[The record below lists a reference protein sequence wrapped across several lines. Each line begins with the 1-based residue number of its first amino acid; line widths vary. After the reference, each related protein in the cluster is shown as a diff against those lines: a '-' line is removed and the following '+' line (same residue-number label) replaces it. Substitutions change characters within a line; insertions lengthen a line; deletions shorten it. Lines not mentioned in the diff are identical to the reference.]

1 MEQKIRLC
9 LVDDHE
15 LVRRGIA
22 SLVSTQRDMEVVGQA
37 ASGEEALEVC
47 AEIRPDVVLMDLQM
61 PGMGGIEATRRLKRQ
76 MPEVRVLMLTY
87 SEKESDLMAA
97 LEAGAQGYL
106 LKDLNAELFFSYI
119 RRAFRGE
126 IPISGSLT
134 AQLMRGFRAGVS
146 AGRSTSPAQASTV
159 PGSHRSLT
167 ERELQVVRLVSRG
180 ATNEEIGAELEI
192 SANTVKNHL
201 RNILAKLGLRNRA
214 QAVTYAIQH
223 GLLPDEEEANLRR

>member
-1 MEQKIRLC
+1 MDQKIRLC

-22 SLVSTQRDMEVVGQA
+22 SLVSTQEDMEVVGEA
-37 ASGEEALEVC
+37 ASGEEALQVC
-47 AEIRPDVVLMDLQM
+47 AACEPDVVLMDLQL
-61 PGMGGIEATRRLKRQ
+61 PGMDGVEATRRLRSRQ
-76 MPEVRVLMLTY
+76 PDVRVLILTS
-87 SEKESDLMAA
+87 SEREADLIAA

-106 LKDLNAELFFSYI
+106 VKDLAPELFFSYI
-119 RRAFRGE
+119 RRACRGE

-134 AQLMRGFRAGVS
+134 TQLMRGFRDRS
-146 AGRSTSPAQASTV
+146 AASRSRLPPTPK

-167 ERELQVVRLVSRG
+167 ERELQVIRLVSKG
-180 ATNEEIGAELEI
+180 ATNEEIGQELNI

-214 QAVTYAIQH
+214 QAVTYALQH
-223 GLLPDEEEANLRR
+223 GLIPEEEDAEAHR

>member
-1 MEQKIRLC
+1 MEQTIRLC

-22 SLVSTQRDMEVVGQA
+22 SLVSTQADMEVVGEA
-37 ASGEEALEVC
+37 ATGEEALKVC
-47 AEIRPDVVLMDLQM
+47 AACRPDVVLMDLQL
-61 PGMGGIEATRRLKRQ
+61 PGMDGIEATRRLKHE
-76 MPEVRVLMLTY
+76 MPDLRVLVLTS
-87 SEKESDLMAA
+87 SERESDLIAA

-106 LKDLNAELFFSYI
+106 LKDLTPELFFSYI
-119 RRAFRGE
+119 RRAYRGE

-134 AQLMRGFRAGVS
+134 AQLMRGFRSGMGTS
-146 AGRSTSPAQASTV
+146 RSHLSTTPA
-159 PGSHRSLT
+159 PGGHRNLT

-180 ATNEEIGAELEI
+180 ATNEEIGEALNI

-223 GLLPDEEEANLRR
+223 GLIPDEEDANVRR

>member
-22 SLVSTQRDMEVVGQA
+22 SLVSTQEDMEVVGEA
-37 ASGEEALEVC
+37 ASGEEALKVC
-47 AEIRPDVVLMDLQM
+47 MECRPDVVLMDLQM
-61 PGMGGIEATRRLKRQ
+61 PGMDGVETTRRLKSGQ
-76 MPEVRVLMLTY
+76 PEVRVLMLTS
-87 SEKESDLMAA
+87 SEREADLLAA

-106 LKDLNAELFFSYI
+106 LKDLTPELFFSYI
-119 RRAFRGE
+119 RRAHRGE

-134 AQLMRGFRAGVS
+134 AQLMRGFRSGAGAS
-146 AGRSTSPAQASTV
+146 RSRVPASPA
-159 PGSHRSLT
+159 PGGHRSLT

-180 ATNEEIGAELEI
+180 ATNEEIGMELNI

-223 GLLPDEEEANLRR
+223 GLIPDEEDANVR